1 MLKKA
6 LLATAATVLISMPAM
21 AADIVEA
28 PVEVSSWTAFY
39 LGAGVGAA
47 WSNFDTS
54 GKYCYDDGYVCYN
67 DDSDWYY
74 NFKDLFNNDSD
85 TAFRGIGSL
94 GFDWEVAPSFVLG
107 VFGDVNFGQ
116 QTGISSGQGYQY
128 YDGEDYWDYHDK
140 FTYGVD
146 TLWTLGGRVG
156 WGTENTLFY
165 GLVGYSWADTQA
177 KLKLGC
183 YDGDNSC
190 WYTGKNDDTVNG
202 WTFGGGVE
210 FKGWLWDTVST
221 SIEYR
226 YTDLDS
232 VSATAWVNDTD
243 YFKAK
248 VDQDIQQV
256 NLVFKYR
263 FGM

>member
-1 MLKKA
+1 MLKKT
-6 LLATAATVLISMPAM
+6 LLATAATVLMSVPTM

-39 LGAGVGAA
+39 LGAGIGAA
-47 WSNFDTS
+47 WSDFDTS
-54 GKYCYDDGYVCYN
+54 GKYCWDNGAYCEKEYIYD
-67 DDSDWYY
+67 YY
-74 NFKDLFNNDSD
+74 GFHHLFGSDSD
-85 TAFRGIGSL
+85 TSFRGIGQL
-94 GFDWEVAPSFVLG
+94 GFDWEIAPSFVIG
-107 VFGDVNFGQ
+107 AFGDVNFGQ
-116 QTGISSGQGYQY
+116 QTGVSSKYHY
-128 YDGEDYWDYHDK
+128 EDYWYNDVHDK
-140 FTYGVD
+140 FSYGVD
-146 TLWTLGGRVG
+146 ALWTLGGRIG

-165 GLVGYSWADTQA
+165 GLVGYSWADAEA
-177 KLKLGC
+177 KMKLGC
-183 YDGDNSC
+183 LDGTNDC
-190 WYTGKNDDTVNG
+190 WLVAKNDDTING

-232 VSATAWVNDTD
+232 IGTNVWIDNDE
-243 YFKAK
+243 FFRAK

>member
-1 MLKKA
+1 MLKKT
-6 LLATAATVLISMPAM
+6 LLATAAIALMSAPTL

-39 LGAGVGAA
+39 LGAGIGAA
-47 WSNFDTS
+47 WSDFDS
-54 GKYCYDDGYVCYN
+54 SAKYCDTYIDTCWK
-67 DDSDWYY
+67 DW
-74 NFKDLFNNDSD
+74 NNDSSYGFQNLFGSDSD
-85 TAFRGIGSL
+85 TSFRGIGQL
-94 GFDWEVAPSFVLG
+94 GFDWEIAPSFVLG
-107 VFGDVNFGQ
+107 AFGDVNFGQ
-116 QTGISSGQGYQY
+116 QTGVSSKVY
-128 YDGEDYWDYHDK
+128 YGSEDEWHDRAS
-140 FTYGVD
+140 YGVD
-146 TLWTLGGRVG
+146 ALWTLGGRVG

-165 GLVGYSWADTQA
+165 GLVGYSWADAEA
-177 KLKLGC
+177 KLRLGC
-183 YDGDNSC
+183 ETGGDTC
-190 WYTGKNDDTVNG
+190 AWTAKNDDTVNG

-232 VSATAWVNDTD
+232 IGGKVWVNDWD
-243 YFKAK
+243 YVRHS

>member
-1 MLKKA
+1 MLKKT
-6 LLATAATVLISMPAM
+6 LLATAATVLLSMPAM

-28 PVEVSSWTAFY
+28 PVEVVSSWTAFY
-39 LGAGVGAA
+39 LGAGIGAA
-47 WSNFDTS
+47 WSDFDTS
-54 GKYCYDDGYVCYN
+54 GKYCDTYYDVCYN
-67 DDSDWYY
+67 DFNDDV
-74 NFKDLFNNDSD
+74 NVGFRDLFGSDSD
-85 TAFRGIGSL
+85 TSFRGIGQL

-107 VFGDVNFGQ
+107 AFGDVNFGQ
-116 QTGISSGQGYQY
+116 QTGVSSKSYWN
-128 YDGEDYWDYHDK
+128 DIDFEDYYHK
-140 FTYGVD
+140 ASYGVD
-146 TLWTLGGRVG
+146 ALWTLGGRVG

-165 GLVGYSWADTQA
+165 GLVGYSWADAEA
-177 KLKLGC
+177 KLNLGC
-183 YDGDNSC
+183 IDGDC
-190 WYTGKNDDTVNG
+190 LFTAKNDDTVNG

-232 VSATAWVNDTD
+232 IGGKVWIDDFD
-243 YFKAK
+243 YVKHS